1 MHQTSGARDY
11 HVVSYELESLFS
23 CNEPAGKV
31 ECKFA
36 SKADAS
42 ACKLACK
49 GHVSECKLARNANAS
64 ACKLKSV
71 KHASTR
77 E

>member
-11 HVVSYELESLFS
+11 YVVSYKLESLFS

-31 ECKFA
+31 ECKLA
-36 SKADAS
+36 SKVDAS

-49 GHVSECKLARNANAS
+49 GHASQCKLARNANAS
-64 ACKLKSV
+64 AV
-71 KHASTR
+71 QTR
-77 E
+77 ECKAREYP